1 MDRSSL
7 TIRRGGAESARAGS
21 LLAPTAPEIQRL
33 DLDQFERYSVA
44 TRWLDRLLGSI
55 RGRPVRLLEV
65 GPNVLN
71 LLPEF
76 FVQERIEVVRCDLF
90 VPNDDEPGFVKIEPN
105 EPLPFEDDEFDGVV
119 GLEVL
124 EHVPDDERTLFLTE
138 CARVARHGVVLT
150 CPDGCEAVRRAERLA
165 MDAYERRHGTDHP
178 FLAEHAAFGQ
188 PIAHRIRP
196 ILEAT
201 GGRLHDHAISPLNR
215 WLTTLLLQENLIERG
230 VSDEMR
236 THVQSYILER
246 LEPDCDARYRRVY
259 VLAKS
264 AEAMAALDRIPVDDT
279 VGDGDRGLPDGV
291 ARRGLVT
298 TSREE
303 IASTCGWLTGP
314 ELQRFVATLAK
325 LHAEL
330 EGVCRRLMSEG
341 SANPLVAIQAD
352 LGVAANCARS
362 LEQYIRT
369 LMVVGQLPCRPDGDL
384 PPLKRYRARLGA
396 GLRGARS
403 KAARGAGR
411 ARRLLAPVATSR
423 DDLLP
428 AKSLQLT
435 DTVSGTWR
443 LTGERGAWIVPIRIA
458 PGVCRF
464 RLSMRFGANA
474 TVRVRPDHGGEWSNA
489 PAIVLAEAGRNCEVD
504 KYVAIPHHAAAL
516 HLEIEGAPGD
526 VVVERCDIEQA
537 PRWMNAGLAVVRK
550 AWAAWKRGDLANF
563 ARRGAGMVLRRD
575 SRRLG
580 GQLQAGL
587 TAPAPPAAP
596 VDARTLYAR
605 YVAHT
610 RLTDADRE
618 RLRAAPR
625 GWETLPKFSLLM
637 SLGLDTQPGD
647 LERTIE
653 SLRSQLYPEWE
664 CLISV
669 PFETVGEVFS
679 VLKRETARDARIVPL
694 PARVDPRASV
704 GLNNALERATGDFV
718 AVVHTGDRLAEQA
731 LTALAERLQARPDTD
746 AIYTDEDVCAAGDG
760 KTSELRRDPF
770 FKPDFSPEY
779 LAALDYTLELTAVRR
794 ELLAERGG
802 YEAEFEGVHEYEAML
817 RISRATSRIEHVA
830 EVLYHRAVDY
840 PHGAR
845 ELDTPKLRALARRA
859 VETHAT
865 ASGFPARVSTDPV
878 SGGQRLRHRVVGQPK
893 VGIVIPSACGEA
905 EIRGRRDWLVLACVD
920 SIARLSTW
928 TNYEIL
934 VVDNNDMPPDLE
946 AALAKYPRVRRVP
959 FTQPFNLATKMTF
972 GAEHSD
978 ADHFVFMNDDIEVI
992 SPDWMEALLEY
1003 SQQPE
1008 IGAVGARLLFPDDR
1022 LQHTGVTILGGN
1034 PGHHFYRFPKEHPGY
1049 FFNNI
1054 CPRNFTAVTGACAMV
1069 RADVFRQVGGFS
1081 DEFPLNYN
1089 DVDLCLKI
1097 RELGLRVVYTPHA
1110 ELYHHESVTKSG
1122 TYAHELEIFRS
1133 KWDAALSRDPYYNV
1147 NLSMH
1152 DNDYSIRRC
1161 PAA

>member
-7 TIRRGGAESARAGS
+7 KIRRGGTEAMVAGS
-21 LLAPTAPEIQRL
+21 LLAPTAPEIQHL

-44 TRWLDRLLGSI
+44 TRWIDRLLSSV

-76 FVQERIEVVRCDLF
+76 FVQDRIEVVRCDLF
-90 VPNDDEPGFVKIEPN
+90 VPNEDEPGFVKIEPN
-105 EPLPFEDDEFDGVV
+105 EPLPFEDDEFDGVL

-124 EHVPDDERTLFLTE
+124 EHVPDNERTLFLTE

-165 MDAYERRHGTDHP
+165 MDAYERRHGNEHP

-188 PIAHRIRP
+188 PIAERIRP
-196 ILEAT
+196 ILEST
-201 GGRLHDHAISPLNR
+201 GARLHDHAISPLNR

-246 LEPDCDARYRRVY
+246 LEPTCDARYRRVY
-259 VLAKS
+259 VVAKS
-264 AEAMAALDRIPVDDT
+264 VEAMQAINRMGPEDCDDEGCPAQVDHQS
-279 VGDGDRGLPDGV
+279 
-291 ARRGLVT
+291 RRGLVT

-314 ELQRFVATLAK
+314 ELQRFVTTLANLHTEL
-325 LHAEL
+325 LHA
-330 EGVCRRLMSEG
+330 CRRLISDG
-341 SANPLVAIQAD
+341 ATSPLVSIQSD
-352 LGVAANCARS
+352 LGTAANCARS

-396 GLRGARS
+396 SLRSARG
-403 KAARGAGR
+403 KAARGASR

-423 DDLLP
+423 EELLP
-428 AKSLQLT
+428 SRSLQLVEPAT
-435 DTVSGTWR
+435 GTWR
-443 LTGERGAWIVPIRIA
+443 LTGEQGAWIVPIRVA

-464 RLSMRFGANA
+464 RMAVRFTSNA
-474 TVRVRPDHGGEWSNA
+474 SLRIRPDLGGQWSNA
-489 PAIVLAEAGRNCEVD
+489 PAIPLGEPGRVCEID
-504 KYVAIPHHAAAL
+504 KYLAIPHHAAAL
-516 HLEIEGAPGD
+516 LLEVDGAPGEI
-526 VVVERCDIEQA
+526 VIERCDIEQS
-537 PRWMNAGLAVVRK
+537 PGWMNAGLAVVRK
-550 AWAAWKRGDLANF
+550 AWSAWRRGDLLSF
-563 ARRGAGMVLRRD
+563 AKRGAAMILRRD
-575 SRRLG
+575 FQRLG

-587 TAPAPPAAP
+587 TAPVPTAAP
-596 VDARTLYAR
+596 VDAKTLYAR

-610 RLTDADRE
+610 RLTEADRS
-618 RLRAAPR
+618 RLRDAPK
-625 GWETLPKFSLLM
+625 GWSTRPRFSLLM
-637 SLGLDTQPGD
+637 SLPSGADTAA
-647 LERTIE
+647 LERTIA
-653 SLRSQLYPEWE
+653 SLRRQLYTEWE

-669 PFETVGEVFS
+669 PFEGAGEVF
-679 VLKRETARDARIVPL
+679 VLLKRELSQDPRITVL
-694 PARVDPRASV
+694 PARVDARITA
-704 GLNNALERATGDFV
+704 GLNDALDRATGDFT
-718 AVVHTGDRLAEQA
+718 AVVHPGDRLAEHA
-731 LTALAERLQARPDTD
+731 LTALGERLQSHPDAD
-746 AIYTDEDVCAAGDG
+746 AVYTDEDIGLSDDA
-760 KTSELRRDPF
+760 RRDPF

-779 LAALDYTLELTAVRR
+779 LAALDYTLELTALRR
-794 ELLAERGG
+794 DLFASLGG
-802 YEAEFEGVHEYEAML
+802 YAPAFDGVHEYEALL
-817 RISRATSRIEHVA
+817 RVSRATSRIEHVA
-830 EVLYHRAVDY
+830 EVLYHRATEY
-840 PHGAR
+840 PYGAK
-845 ELDTPKLRALARRA
+845 ELDTPKLRALARQA
-859 VETHAT
+859 VEIHMEEA
-865 ASGFPARVSTDPV
+865 GHPARVSTDPV
-878 SGGQRLRHRVVGQPK
+878 TGGQRVRHRIVGEPK
-893 VGIVIPSACGEA
+893 VGIVIPSACGKA
-905 EIRGRRDWLVLACVD
+905 EIRGRNDYLVLACVE
-920 SIARLSTW
+920 SIVRLSTW

-934 VVDNNDMPPDLE
+934 VVDNNDMPADLE
-946 AALAKYPRVRRVP
+946 AALSRFPQVQRVP
-959 FTQPFNLATKMTF
+959 FTRPFNLATKMTF

-1003 SQQPE
+1003 SQQSG
-1008 IGAVGARLLFPDDR
+1008 IGAVGSRLLFPDDR
-1022 LQHTGVTILGGN
+1022 LQHTGVTILGGH

-1049 FFNNI
+1049 FFNNV

-1069 RADVFRQVGGFS
+1069 RAEVFRQVDGFS

-1122 TYAHELEIFRS
+1122 TYAHELERFRT
-1133 KWDAALSRDPYYNV
+1133 KWDAALRCDPYYNV

>member
-7 TIRRGGAESARAGS
+7 KIRRGVAEAAAAGS
-21 LLAPTAPEIQRL
+21 LLAPTAPEIQHL

-44 TRWLDRLLGSI
+44 TRWVDRLVGSV
-55 RGRPVRLLEV
+55 RNRPVRLLEV

-76 FVQERIEVVRCDLF
+76 FVQDRIEVVRCDLF
-90 VPNDDEPGFVKIEPN
+90 VPNADEPGFVKIEPN
-105 EPLPFEDDEFDGVV
+105 EPLPFEDHEFDGVL

-124 EHVPDDERTLFLTE
+124 EHVPDNERTLFLTE
-138 CARVARHGVVLT
+138 CVRVARHGVVLT

-165 MDAYERRHGTDHP
+165 MDAYERRHGNEHP

-188 PIAHRIRP
+188 PVAERIRP
-196 ILEAT
+196 ILEST
-201 GGRLHDHAISPLNR
+201 GARLHDHAISPLNR

-246 LEPDCDARYRRVY
+246 LKPACDARYRRVY
-259 VLAKS
+259 VVAKS
-264 AEAMAALDRIPVDDT
+264 VEAMSALDRMGLEHSDDDGCPVQPGERT
-279 VGDGDRGLPDGV
+279 
-291 ARRGLVT
+291 RRGLVT

-303 IASTCGWLTGP
+303 IASTCGWMTGP
-314 ELQRFVATLAK
+314 ELQRFVSTLAS

-330 EGVCRRLMSEG
+330 RDACRRLMSDG
-341 SANPLVAIQAD
+341 GTSPLVSIQSD
-352 LGVAANCARS
+352 LGTAADCARS

-369 LMVVGQLPCRPDGDL
+369 LMVIGQLPCRPDGDL

-396 GLRGARS
+396 SLRGARS
-403 KAARGAGR
+403 RAARGAGR
-411 ARRLLAPVATSR
+411 ARRLLAPVSTSSA
-423 DDLLP
+423 DLLP
-428 AKSLQLT
+428 AQGLQLQ
-435 DTVSGTWR
+435 DAASGTWR
-443 LTGERGAWIVPIRIA
+443 LTGEQGAWIVPIRVA

-464 RLSMRFGANA
+464 RLKIRFGANA
-474 TVRVRPDHGGEWSNA
+474 SLRVRPDLGGQWSNA
-489 PAIVLAEAGRNCEVD
+489 PAINLGEAGRVCEID
-504 KYVAIPHHAAAL
+504 KYIAIPHHAAAL
-516 HLEIEGAPGD
+516 LLEVEGAPGEI
-526 VVVERCDIEQA
+526 VVERCDIEQS
-537 PRWMNAGLAVVRK
+537 PRWMNAGLSVARK
-550 AWAAWKRGDLANF
+550 AWAAWQRGDLLNF
-563 ARRGAGMVLRRD
+563 ARRGAGMILRRD
-575 SRRLG
+575 FGRLG

-587 TAPAPPAAP
+587 TAPASAAAP
-596 VDARTLYAR
+596 VDAKTLYAR

-610 RLTDADRE
+610 RLTDADRA
-618 RLRAAPR
+618 RLRDAPG
-625 GWETLPKFSLLM
+625 GWATRPRFSLLM
-637 SLGLDTQPGD
+637 SLANGADASG
-647 LERTIE
+647 LERTLA

-669 PFETVGEVFS
+669 PFESAGELFAL
-679 VLKRETARDARIVPL
+679 LKGEMERDHRIRVI
-694 PARVDPRASV
+694 PARVDSRVSA
-704 GLNNALERATGDFV
+704 GLNDTLERATGDF
-718 AVVHTGDRLAEQA
+718 AAIVHMGDRLAEQA
-731 LTALAERLQARPDTD
+731 LAALGERLQSRPEADVL
-746 AIYTDEDVCAAGDG
+746 YTDEDIGV
-760 KTSELRRDPF
+760 SEEARREPF

-779 LAALDYTLELTAVRR
+779 LAALDYTLELTATRR
-794 ELLAERGG
+794 DLLAALGG
-802 YEAEFEGVHEYEAML
+802 YATDFDGVHEYEALL
-817 RISRATSRIEHVA
+817 RVSRATSRVEHIA
-830 EVLYHRAVDY
+830 EVLYHRGAEY
-840 PHGAR
+840 PHGTK

-859 VETHAT
+859 VETHTSAQ
-865 ASGFPARVSTDPV
+865 GYGARVSTDPI
-878 SGGQRLRHRVVGQPK
+878 SGGQRVRHHIAGQPK
-893 VGIVIPSACGEA
+893 VGIVIPSACGKA
-905 EIRGRRDWLVLACVD
+905 EIRGRSDYLVLACVE
-920 SIARLSTW
+920 SIVRLSTW
-928 TNYEIL
+928 ANYEII
-934 VVDNNDMPPDLE
+934 VVDNNDMPADLE
-946 AALAKYPRVRRVP
+946 AALARFPQVKRVP
-959 FTQPFNLATKMTF
+959 FTKPFNLATKMTF

-1003 SQQPE
+1003 SQQSA

-1049 FFNNI
+1049 FFNNV

-1097 RELGLRVVYTPHA
+1097 RALGLRVVYTPHA

-1122 TYAHELEIFRS
+1122 TYAHELERFRT
-1133 KWDAALSRDPYYNV
+1133 KWDAALRCDPYYNV